1 MQNKKADNKVYAG
14 FFVRLA
20 AYIVDMII
28 VSVALLVVRI
38 PVWISTIAAPHNF
51 IVKDIIFDYS
61 IKDIVFY
68 LLKVTYFVLLTYYT
82 GSTLGK
88 KLFHLRVVST
98 EERKMTFFEVAFR
111 ETVGRFL
118 SSVIIYVGYIMID
131 VDKEK
136 RGLHDLLSDTSV
148 VYYHEKKVYTHAPVY
163 YRNMTGNQPYP
174 PVNGGN
180 IAYNQPQPPVNGGD
194 ITYNQPQSPANGDN
208 MAYNREQPPANGDNM
223 AYNRTQ
229 GSVSEN
235 NDVYDNTKY
244 SLKDS
249 NVVYN
254 QSQSYVNESNDG
266 YVDSHG
272 SENDG
277 KSSYEESQN
286 FVNDKE

>member
-38 PVWISTIAAPHNF
+38 PVWISTIAAPNNF

-68 LLKVTYFVLLTYYT
+68 LLTVTYFVLLTYYT

-118 SSVIIYVGYIMID
+118 SSVIIYVGYIMIG

-148 VYYHEKKVYTHAPVY
+148 VYYHEKKIYTHAPVY
-163 YRNMTGNQPYP
+163 YRNMTENQPYP

-180 IAYNQPQPPVNGGD
+180 IAYNQPQPSVNGD
-194 ITYNQPQSPANGDN
+194 NMAYNQSQPPVKGDNMAYNQTQSPANGDN
-208 MAYNREQPPANGDNM
+208 MAYNQ
-223 AYNRTQ
+223 TQ
-229 GSVSEN
+229 GSVSESD
-235 NDVYDNTKY
+235 DVYDNTKC
-244 SLKDS
+244 SLNDS

-254 QSQSYVNESNDG
+254 QSQSYVKESNDS

-277 KSSYEESQN
+277 KS
-286 FVNDKE
+286 

>member
-38 PVWISTIAAPHNF
+38 PVWISTIAAPNNF

-68 LLKVTYFVLLTYYT
+68 LLTVTYFVLLTYYT

-118 SSVIIYVGYIMID
+118 SSVIIYVGYIMIG

-148 VYYHEKKVYTHAPVY
+148 VYYHEKKIYTHAPVY
-163 YRNMTGNQPYP
+163 YRNMTENHPYP

-180 IAYNQPQPPVNGGD
+180 MTYSQPQSPVNGGNM
-194 ITYNQPQSPANGDN
+194 TYNQPQ
-208 MAYNREQPPANGDNM
+208 
-223 AYNRTQ
+223 
-229 GSVSEN
+229 GSVSES
-235 NDVYDNTKY
+235 NDVYDNTKC
-244 SLKDS
+244 SLNDS